1 MPPLNAPRAM
11 KSMDGNTAAAH
22 VAYAFTEVAAIFP
35 ITPSS
40 VLEMCIRDS
49 LKVYRG
55 LMPHADAGDVG
66 AVEGQRDLHARRVD
80 NVSQQGAIVHA
91 VPLLHI
97 QVGNDAAD
105 GGAHGQRRNGFLLL
119 LVGERRPAGG
129 HCPMCIRDSTRAG
142 MSSPC
147 GSR

>member
-1 MPPLNAPRAM
+1 MTVEPLVFAVTMPASLVSA
-11 KSMDGNTAAAH
+11 
-22 VAYAFTEVAAIFP
+22 
-35 ITPSS
+35 
-40 VLEMCIRDS
+40 L

-55 LMPHADAGDVG
+55 LLPHADAGDVG

-119 LVGERRPAGG
+119 LVGKLLLLQSESGP
-129 HCPMCIRDSTRAG
+129 S
-142 MSSPC
+142 
-147 GSR
+147 